1 MKTNLSLIVLYLC
14 LSVSICG
21 QIFSSQVMEAT
32 VNDEQLN
39 ALTERIIGCAFK
51 VSNALGCG
59 FLEKVYENALVHE
72 LRKQGLKAE
81 AQRAINVYYDGI
93 LVGEFFAD
101 ILVEETVL
109 LELKA
114 TNDHAA
120 VFTAQCLNY
129 LKATGKPLC
138 LLLNFGKPRLDIK
151 RYRGRPERIATD
163 KHG

>member
-1 MKTNLSLIVLYLC
+1 M
-14 LSVSICG
+14 
-21 QIFSSQVMEAT
+21 
-32 VNDEQLN
+32 N
-39 ALTERIIGCAFK
+39 ALTERIIGCAFR

-72 LRKQGLKAE
+72 LGTNGLKAE
-81 AQRAINVYYDGI
+81 PQPPINVYYDGV

-101 ILVEETVL
+101 IVVEDTVL

-114 TNDHAA
+114 TADHHN

-138 LLLNFGKPRLDIK
+138 LLLNFGKPRLVVK
-151 RYRGRPERIATD
+151 RFRAQP
-163 KHG
+163 